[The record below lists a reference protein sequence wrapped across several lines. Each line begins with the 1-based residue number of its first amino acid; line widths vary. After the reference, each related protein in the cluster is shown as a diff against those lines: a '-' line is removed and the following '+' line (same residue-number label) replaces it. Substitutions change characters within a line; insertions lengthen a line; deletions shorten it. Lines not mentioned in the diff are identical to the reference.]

1 VGSALALIARIAGI
15 GIFCCVATYL
25 AAAAFVPSM
34 ATGGWDFLIIG
45 FAGLGLALGVYGAVR
60 TPAKNEA
67 DPHE

>member
-1 VGSALALIARIAGI
+1 M
-15 GIFCCVATYL
+15 FCCVATYL